1 MHIRTLCLYQS
12 RTSVPLKAA
21 SLVCLIAY
29 VIAITHASCK
39 DTAVSL
45 QALMRT
51 SHPYALCRVSSR
63 YDAPPPVYKC
73 TIAVQIIVTVPYI
86 LGTPSQSMVMSW
98 TCEVLHFVGFAP
110 FLHSNIEKIFLHV
123 FVCCLLTVYV
133 ISNVFCSGFLK
144 KSFVFYLVQFFS
156 ILK

>member
-1 MHIRTLCLYQS
+1 M
-12 RTSVPLKAA
+12 
-21 SLVCLIAY
+21 
-29 VIAITHASCK
+29 
-39 DTAVSL
+39 SL

-73 TIAVQIIVTVPYI
+73 TIAVQIIVAVPYI
-86 LGTPSQSMVMSW
+86 LGTPSQSMVMLW

-110 FLHSNIEKIFLHV
+110 FLRSSIEKIFLHV
-123 FVCCLLTVYV
+123 FVFCPLTVYV
-133 ISNVFCSGFLK
+133 ISNVFCSGFLEK
-144 KSFVFYLVQFFS
+144 NYVFISVQFFS